1 MTSPATGTPHQPDT
15 IPPAVVGLSFVSL
28 WNDVASE
35 MVYPLLPNFI
45 VRTLGGG
52 AAILGVLD
60 GAAELTDHRDWFLTL
75 PVFSEN
81 PWFRGMWIFPGGKTW
96 TALLP
101 VNKESP

>member
-1 MTSPATGTPHQPDT
+1 MTSRPAGTPPGPDA

-52 AAILGVLD
+52 PAILGVLD
-60 GAAELTDHRDWFLTL
+60 GAAELTGRRAQVDQRAA
-75 PVFSEN
+75 
-81 PWFRGMWIFPGGKTW
+81 G
-96 TALLP
+96 
-101 VNKESP
+101 